1 MPWGFKFK
9 LSYRRY
15 LNIDH
20 ATGYGERLDD
30 HHMPDLLF
38 NEVRNDYPPS
48 VSGRCFGTKTILVI
62 EQPSEARAR

>member
-48 VSGRCFGTKTILVI
+48 VSGRYFGTKTILAI